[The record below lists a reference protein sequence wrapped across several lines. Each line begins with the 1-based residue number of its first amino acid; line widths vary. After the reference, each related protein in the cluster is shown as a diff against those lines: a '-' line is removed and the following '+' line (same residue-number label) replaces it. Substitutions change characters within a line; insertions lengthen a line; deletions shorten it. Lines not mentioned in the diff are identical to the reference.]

1 MDENVTEMLEP
12 SEEVRADDTEFVED
26 DTEFSS
32 DDDIIDFS
40 GGSDSVDYS
49 GDIDLLL
56 NELYDKI
63 QVQNNVED
71 EEEGVQ
77 AVEPLYP
84 SVDVDLQSLIDDD
97 LGGVP
102 VVDVTAVSE
111 YAGTGGTSY
120 QLPAY
125 YVDYFSGVLSNL
137 GDTEYVCFCA
147 REYPYN
153 NDYWVEH
160 YRLVYNIVVDDDSAV
175 SGDYPCIDIYR
186 YSSSSNYNVDV
197 TQYSLSEVPA
207 FSYGSFGTLS
217 DLRKGVTHDETWAV
231 LFFLGFFAVYSV
243 CRGFFRCVE
252 RLRRN

>member
-1 MDENVTEMLEP
+1 MDENVTEMLES
-12 SEEVRADDTEFVED
+12 SEEVRADDTEFIED

-32 DDDIIDFS
+32 DDDIVSVS
-40 GGSDSVDYS
+40 GGSDSGDYS
-49 GDIDLLL
+49 GDIELLL
-56 NELYDKI
+56 DELYDKM
-63 QVQNNVED
+63 QVQNDVED
-71 EEEGVQ
+71 GEDGVQ
-77 AVEPLYP
+77 AVDSLYP

-137 GDTEYVCFCA
+137 GNTEYVCFCS

-197 TQYSLSEVPA
+197 TQYNLSVVPA

-217 DLRKGVTHDETWAV
+217 DLRKGVTHDETMAL

-243 CRGFFRCVE
+243 CRGFFDTVKH
-252 RLRRN
+252 LRR